1 MLIRSLLKWQSLI
14 MQKKKKKVDEYKSK
28 WTKTFSFLQMLHLRF
43 SFWVFFLNFIL
54 FNLQVI

>member
-1 MLIRSLLKWQSLI
+1 MTVFHHAK
-14 MQKKKKKVDEYKSK
+14 KKKKKVDEYKSK